1 MEEEQVF
8 EVRDRRARFE
18 ETPPPEP
25 IREGQKPASGV
36 RPAPKPVVQAGEP
49 ESAEQS
55 GEPEPAAQLGEP
67 EPAAQLG
74 EPEPAA
80 QLGEPEPAAQLG
92 EPEPAAQLGEPE
104 PAAQSGEEVEVNFA
118 SFILSLATSALH
130 FLGAGEDGGSAS
142 PQSARQMIDILAL
155 LQQKTQG
162 NLTQDEGKLLSDILY
177 NLRMKF
183 VEVERKPRLTV

>member
-1 MEEEQVF
+1 MEEEQAF

-36 RPAPKPVVQAGEP
+36 RPAPKPAVQSDEP
-49 ESAEQS
+49 ES
-55 GEPEPAAQLGEP
+55 AAQLGEP
-67 EPAAQLG
+67 EPTAQLG
-74 EPEPAA
+74 EEA
-80 QLGEPEPAAQLG
+80 
-92 EPEPAAQLGEPE
+92 
-104 PAAQSGEEVEVNFA
+104 EVNFA